1 MAEKH
6 CPICGSSNTE
16 AATNCQF
23 CGAPFGDLPAR
34 SEPDDTPDWLK
45 DFQSE
50 DSGAAEPE
58 PAAPAESGLPD
69 WLSSIR
75 QRSAAEETPGVGGL
89 LGAEEE
95 ESGAVKADLPDWLSN
110 LRPSEAETPVPAASE
125 AEPEEDDTAWLKGL
139 GDWQSGPLG
148 GDSSAQAAEPAGDD
162 WLRNLGGGLG
172 ETPAEPPVPAQP
184 ASSQDWLGD
193 LRGLSAE
200 RAAAPAEESAPLEG
214 LPSWLEDSSAPQT
227 PAASGDNFQ
236 DWLADVPE
244 ELPAQPSS
252 TSGAGLGDLPDWMQ
266 TPAAAEETPAAA
278 GNEPDWLNAF
288 AADSSVQETPAEVS
302 PAASDETPDWL
313 SAFAAEAP
321 AEETPTAAGDTPDWL
336 NAFAADSSAQETPAA
351 AGDTPNWLNA
361 FAAESPT
368 EETPAASD
376 EAPDWLNAFA
386 ADAPAVQ
393 GEAPA
398 EETPAAADDTPDWL
412 SAFAAEAPALQ
423 GDAPAQETPAA
434 ADDTPDWL
442 SAFAAEAPALQG
454 EAPAQEIPAQEAP
467 AAAVDGTPDWL
478 KEFAADFSAQ
488 ETPDAAP
495 QAPASQGEAP
505 AFQGEAP
512 VSQDGTR
519 LFQDETRAFDLP
531 ESQPPAGETADWL
544 RAFASED
551 STVFTSPTDT
561 TPSSG
566 EPVPAF
572 ALGDGADLPD
582 WLSEVDLTEMNL
594 ENDTSGD
601 AALASA
607 DQVPDWLRD
616 KASQAGVELSS
627 EAEAETEAAAVPAG
641 ELAPAA
647 LPAWLQA
654 MRPVE
659 AVMQTGAEGALVES
673 DRVEKAGPLA
683 GIQGI
688 LPTLD
693 LTRQYRKPPRYSS
706 KLKTSEKQ
714 REHAELLDALVSGE
728 SQPQQVQ
735 REFVQAPQR
744 VMRIGIG
751 LLLILVV
758 VLTYLFGSVPANPA
772 APVEVLHF
780 NNAVGGLPPG
790 STVLLAVDYAPAY
803 SGEMRL
809 AATRVVQLLMEKGL
823 RLALVSTQVTG
834 PVLGADLLRSAAAE
848 LPAGSFNF
856 DEQSANLGYLP
867 GGIASLREFANQPRR
882 AVRWPGMWDLPAV
895 QQVNALTDFS
905 AIIVL
910 TDQVE
915 GGRAWMEQVQPLY
928 GESPFL
934 LVSSAQAAP
943 VLQAYVNDGQAD
955 GLVAGFT
962 GGMAFAG
969 LSGQTPAGL
978 GGWWGSYRAGLFLAV
993 VLIFLGVIL
1002 QALIRLSTRR
1012 KA

>member
-1 MAEKH
+1 
-6 CPICGSSNTE
+6 
-16 AATNCQF
+16 
-23 CGAPFGDLPAR
+23 
-34 SEPDDTPDWLK
+34 
-45 DFQSE
+45 
-50 DSGAAEPE
+50 
-58 PAAPAESGLPD
+58 
-69 WLSSIR
+69 
-75 QRSAAEETPGVGGL
+75 
-89 LGAEEE
+89 
-95 ESGAVKADLPDWLSN
+95 
-110 LRPSEAETPVPAASE
+110 
-125 AEPEEDDTAWLKGL
+125 
-139 GDWQSGPLG
+139 
-148 GDSSAQAAEPAGDD
+148 
-162 WLRNLGGGLG
+162 
-172 ETPAEPPVPAQP
+172 
-184 ASSQDWLGD
+184 
-193 LRGLSAE
+193 
-200 RAAAPAEESAPLEG
+200 
-214 LPSWLEDSSAPQT
+214 
-227 PAASGDNFQ
+227 
-236 DWLADVPE
+236 
-244 ELPAQPSS
+244 
-252 TSGAGLGDLPDWMQ
+252 
-266 TPAAAEETPAAA
+266 
-278 GNEPDWLNAF
+278 
-288 AADSSVQETPAEVS
+288 
-302 PAASDETPDWL
+302 
-313 SAFAAEAP
+313 
-321 AEETPTAAGDTPDWL
+321 
-336 NAFAADSSAQETPAA
+336 
-351 AGDTPNWLNA
+351 
-361 FAAESPT
+361 
-368 EETPAASD
+368 
-376 EAPDWLNAFA
+376 
-386 ADAPAVQ
+386 
-393 GEAPA
+393 
-398 EETPAAADDTPDWL
+398 
-412 SAFAAEAPALQ
+412 
-423 GDAPAQETPAA
+423 
-434 ADDTPDWL
+434 
-442 SAFAAEAPALQG
+442 
-454 EAPAQEIPAQEAP
+454 
-467 AAAVDGTPDWL
+467 
-478 KEFAADFSAQ
+478 
-488 ETPDAAP
+488 
-495 QAPASQGEAP
+495 
-505 AFQGEAP
+505 
-512 VSQDGTR
+512 
-519 LFQDETRAFDLP
+519 
-531 ESQPPAGETADWL
+531 
-544 RAFASED
+544 
-551 STVFTSPTDT
+551 
-561 TPSSG
+561 
-566 EPVPAF
+566 
-572 ALGDGADLPD
+572 
-582 WLSEVDLTEMNL
+582 MNL
-594 ENDTSGD
+594 ESDTSGD

-616 KASQAGVELSS
+616 KASQAGVELSG
-627 EAEAETEAAAVPAG
+627 EAEAETEEAAVPAG
-641 ELAPAA
+641 GLAPAA

-780 NNAVGGLPPG
+780 NNAVGALPPG

-882 AVRWPGMWDLPAV
+882 AVRWPGMWDRPAV
-895 QQVNALTDFS
+895 QNVNALTDFS

-943 VLQAYVNDGQAD
+943 VLQAYVNEGQAD

>member
-34 SEPDDTPDWLK
+34 PEPDDTPDWLK
-45 DFQSE
+45 DFQST

-75 QRSAAEETPGVGGL
+75 QRSAAEEAPGVEGL

-95 ESGAVKADLPDWLSN
+95 ESGAVKADLPDWLSD
-110 LRPSEAETPVPAASE
+110 LRPSAAEPPAPAASA

-139 GDWQSGPLG
+139 GDWQNGPLG
-148 GDSSAQAAEPAGDD
+148 GDSSTSATEPEGDD
-162 WLRNLGGGLG
+162 WLRNLGGGLD
-172 ETPAEPPVPAQP
+172 EIPAEPPLPVQP
-184 ASSQDWLGD
+184 AGNQDWLGD
-193 LRGLSAE
+193 LRNLSTE
-200 RAAAPAEESAPLEG
+200 RAAAPSEEPSALEG
-214 LPSWLEDSSAPQT
+214 LPSWLEDTPAPQT
-227 PAASGDNFQ
+227 SAASEDNFQ

-252 TSGAGLGDLPDWMQ
+252 AAETGLGDLPDWMQ
-266 TPAAAEETPAAA
+266 TPPAADETPIAAGNEPDWLSAFAAETSAQETPAEAAPASDDTPDWLKSFASEIPAPETPAAA
-278 GNEPDWLNAF
+278 GNEPDWLSAF
-288 AADSSVQETPAEVS
+288 AADTSAQETPAEAA
-302 PAASDETPDWL
+302 PAAAEDGTPDWLKEFASETPAPETPAAAGNEPDWL
-313 SAFAAEAP
+313 SAFAA
-321 AEETPTAAGDTPDWL
+321 DT
-336 NAFAADSSAQETPAA
+336 SAQETPA
-351 AGDTPNWLNA
+351 
-361 FAAESPT
+361 
-368 EETPAASD
+368 
-376 EAPDWLNAFA
+376 EA
-386 ADAPAVQ
+386 
-393 GEAPA
+393 
-398 EETPAAADDTPDWL
+398 
-412 SAFAAEAPALQ
+412 
-423 GDAPAQETPAA
+423 
-434 ADDTPDWL
+434 
-442 SAFAAEAPALQG
+442 
-454 EAPAQEIPAQEAP
+454 AP
-467 AAAVDGTPDWL
+467 AAAEDGTPDWL

-488 ETPDAAP
+488 ETPEAEP
-495 QAPASQGEAP
+495 PAPASPGETRV
-505 AFQGEAP
+505 FQG
-512 VSQDGTR
+512 
-519 LFQDETRAFDLP
+519 ETRAFDLP
-531 ESQPPAGETADWL
+531 ESEPSSGETADWL

-551 STVFTSPTDT
+551 SSVFATPTSDT
-561 TPSSG
+561 APISG

-582 WLSEVDLTEMNL
+582 WLSEVDLSEMNL
-594 ENDTSGD
+594 ESDTSGD

-616 KASQAGVELSS
+616 KASQAGVELSGET
-627 EAEAETEAAAVPAG
+627 EAEAEAAAPAG

-673 DRVEKAGPLA
+673 EHVEKAGPLA

-744 VMRIGIG
+744 AMRIGIG

-758 VLTYLFGSVPANPA
+758 VLTYLFGGVPANPA
-772 APVEVLHF
+772 APVEVLNF
-780 NNAVGGLPPG
+780 NNAVGALPSG

-809 AATRVVQLLMEKGL
+809 AATRVVQMLMEKGL

-882 AVRWPGMWDLPAV
+882 AVRWPGMWDRPAV

-928 GESPFL
+928 GERPFL

-943 VLQAYVNDGQAD
+943 VLQAYVNEGQAD